1 MITEARRQV
10 ALARIIKGGP
20 SNMTGTLNVLKRVLR
35 PTAFVMM
42 RYLLPRINPAIV
54 GSWTEPIVRRLGF
67 SQAPTP
73 TDIVANYLHGFV
85 LFGRDNPYGTWF
97 HWHGVPARYVIT
109 SATATVPTRLR
120 PVQRR
125 GELEVRYDQD
135 IEAIMH
141 YCLQGR
147 TGWLTPELV
156 NVYLEM
162 QELGLIVSVGT
173 YREGRL
179 VGGFWGLDIGGVF
192 GIMSMFHLE
201 SHAGTLALAALVEI
215 VAHQGRWS
223 VIDCGAGGPHW
234 KRYGATELSRQ
245 QFSALVTKTLLSA
258 CLNGRT
264 ATSPKPDW
272 GA

>member
-1 MITEARRQV
+1 MA
-10 ALARIIKGGP
+10 G
-20 SNMTGTLNVLKRVLR
+20 SFNVLKRILR
-35 PTAFVMM
+35 PAAYVLM
-42 RYLLPRINPAIV
+42 RDLLPRINPAIV

-73 TDIVANYLHGFV
+73 TEIVVNYLRGFV
-85 LFGRDNPYGTWF
+85 LFGRDTPYGPWF
-97 HWHGVPARYVIT
+97 HWHGPAARYVIT
-109 SATATVPTRLR
+109 YATATVPNRLR

-141 YCLQGR
+141 HCQEGR
-147 TGWLTPELV
+147 TGWLTPEVV
-156 NVYLEM
+156 NLYLEM

-245 QFSALVTKTLLSA
+245 QFSALVTKTLLRAS
-258 CLNGRT
+258 LNGRT
-264 ATSPKPDW
+264 ATLPKPDRGHEW
-272 GA
+272 DYPA